1 MKSNKDTAI
10 RILLIALCAL
20 FVILYAA
27 SKIHFPT
34 GYGNIEE
41 YLRAHSVYLVALG
54 AVAFSIWLIETI
66 RRRRDR

>member
-1 MKSNKDTAI
+1 MKSNTAI

-20 FVILYAA
+20 FVVLYAA

-34 GYGNIEE
+34 KYGSIEE

-54 AVAFSIWLIETI
+54 ATAFSICLIETI

>member
-1 MKSNKDTAI
+1 MKSNTAI

-20 FVILYAA
+20 FVVLYAA

-34 GYGNIEE
+34 KYGSIEE

-54 AVAFSIWLIETI
+54 ATAFSIWLIETI